1 MELRTVLLIILSAV
15 AALSLVFYQYFFK
28 NPRKGSLNIILATI
42 RFLTL
47 FCGLLLLVNPK
58 FVNSDYYVEKAK
70 LIFLVDDSE
79 SLQTAFSK
87 ESLTN
92 AINQF
97 KDNGELADRFNID
110 QYAFG
115 ASIEATDS
123 LTLAQRSTDIANA
136 LSTIDQIYL
145 KGNNVVVLLT
155 DGNST
160 YGRDYEYLNLNP
172 SLTVF
177 PVVIGD
183 TTQYEDVSI
192 GLVNSNTYA
201 FLRNKFPIE
210 ATINYRGNTSIRSSV
225 AVAVDGKTVH
235 REQITLS
242 PSVNSKTMSIVTEA
256 TSVGIKNIK
265 VSVAA
270 LENERNIANN
280 SKETAIEVIDEKT
293 DVVIVSDVLHP
304 DIGALKKSIESNEQ
318 RSVTIIKPS
327 EINTLA
333 DADLVLLYQPNRNF
347 SGVYDM
353 LKKSGLNYF
362 TITGSKTDWN
372 FLNRAQQGF
381 FQTGSSQSEEIVP
394 VLNNAF
400 GIFGLG
406 DFNLDN
412 YPPLIGSLGDLEL
425 NVNNETILYQQ
436 IRGVGLDKPLFSILT
451 EGKHKEAVLF
461 GENIWRWR
469 AQTFRNDQS
478 FKRFDDFMGNLMVY
492 LGSDNQRSRLEL
504 EYPAVFDNTGMAKIR
519 ASYFDESYQFDS
531 KANLS
536 ITVNGPNDFMRE
548 YPLLLKGSY
557 FEVDLSDLTSG
568 SYQFTVTEGQS
579 NTKRSGSFRI
589 LDFNPELQQT
599 ASDYRKLDRLAQK
612 TGGSITYLDS
622 LTELETALGSSKQF
636 VPIQKSR
643 ENVVSL
649 IDFRILLGL
658 MAITLALEWFIR
670 KYNGLI

>member
-58 FVNSDYYVEKAK
+58 FVDRDYYVEKAK

-79 SLQTAFSK
+79 SLQTAISK

-92 AINQF
+92 TINQF

-115 ASIEATDS
+115 AAIEATDS
-123 LTLAQRSTDIANA
+123 LTLAQRSTDIANV

-177 PVVIGD
+177 PLIIGD

-210 ATINYRGNTSIRSSV
+210 ATINYRGNTAIRSSV
-225 AVAVDGKTVH
+225 VVAVDGKTVH
-235 REQITLS
+235 REQVALS
-242 PSVNSKTMSIVTEA
+242 PSANSKTLSIVTEA

-293 DVVIVSDVLHP
+293 DVVIVSDILHP

-318 RSVTIIKPS
+318 RLVTIKKPS

-333 DADLVLLYQPNRNF
+333 DTDLVLLYQPNRNF
-347 SGVYDM
+347 SNVYDM

-372 FLNRAQQGF
+372 FLNRAQQRF

-425 NVNNETILYQQ
+425 NANNETILYQQ

-451 EGKHKEAVLF
+451 EGKHKEAMLF

-504 EYPAVFDNTGMAKIR
+504 EYPAVFDNAGMAKIR

-536 ITVNGPNDFMRE
+536 ITVNGPNDFKRE
-548 YPLLLKGSY
+548 SPMLLKGSY

-658 MAITLALEWFIR
+658 IIISLAAEWFIR

>member
-1 MELRTVLLIILSAV
+1 M
-15 AALSLVFYQYFFK
+15 
-28 NPRKGSLNIILATI
+28 NIILATI

-58 FVNSDYYVEKAK
+58 FVDRDYYVEKAK

-79 SLQTAFSK
+79 SLQTTISK

-92 AINQF
+92 TINQF
-97 KDNGELADRFNID
+97 KDNGELTDRFNID

-115 ASIEATDS
+115 AAIEATDS

-177 PVVIGD
+177 PVVVGD

-210 ATINYRGNTSIRSSV
+210 ATINYRGNTAIRSSV

-265 VSVAA
+265 ISVVA
-270 LENERNIANN
+270 LENERNTANN
-280 SKETAIEVIDEKT
+280 TKETAIEVIDEKT
-293 DVVIVSDVLHP
+293 DVVIVSDMLHP

-327 EINTLA
+327 EINTRA

-347 SGVYDM
+347 SNVYDM

-372 FLNRAQQGF
+372 FLNRAQQRF

-425 NVNNETILYQQ
+425 KVNNETILFQQ
-436 IRGVGLDKPLFSILT
+436 IRGVGLNKPLFSILT

-504 EYPAVFDNTGMAKIR
+504 EYPAVFDNAGMAKIR

-536 ITVNGPNDFMRE
+536 ITVNGPNDFRRE
-548 YPLLLKGSY
+548 YPMLLKGSY

-568 SYQFTVTEGQS
+568 SYQFTVSEGQS

-612 TGGSITYLDS
+612 TGGRITYLDS

>member
-58 FVNSDYYVEKAK
+58 FVDRDYYVEKAK

-79 SLQTAFSK
+79 SLQTAISK

-110 QYAFG
+110 QYVFG
-115 ASIEATDS
+115 AAIEATDS
-123 LTLAQRSTDIANA
+123 LTLAQRNTDIANA

-177 PVVIGD
+177 PVVVGD

-210 ATINYRGNTSIRSSV
+210 ATINYRGNTALRSSV

-265 VSVAA
+265 ISVVA
-270 LENERNIANN
+270 LENERNTANN

-293 DVVIVSDVLHP
+293 DVVIVSDMLHP

-347 SGVYDM
+347 SNVYDM

-372 FLNRAQQGF
+372 FLNRAQQRF

-425 NVNNETILYQQ
+425 KANNETILFQQ

-504 EYPAVFDNTGMAKIR
+504 EYPAVFDNAGMAKIR

-536 ITVNGPNDFMRE
+536 ITVNGPNDFKRE
-548 YPLLLKGSY
+548 YPMLLKGSY

>member
-58 FVNSDYYVEKAK
+58 FVDRDYYVEKAK

-79 SLQTAFSK
+79 SLQTAISK

-92 AINQF
+92 TINQF

-115 ASIEATDS
+115 AAIEATDS
-123 LTLAQRSTDIANA
+123 LTLAQRSTDIANV

-177 PVVIGD
+177 PLIIGD

-210 ATINYRGNTSIRSSV
+210 ATINYRGNTAIRSSV
-225 AVAVDGKTVH
+225 VVAVDGKTVH
-235 REQITLS
+235 REQVALS
-242 PSVNSKTMSIVTEA
+242 PSANSKTLSIVTEA

-293 DVVIVSDVLHP
+293 DVVIVSDILHP

-318 RSVTIIKPS
+318 RLVTIKKPS

-333 DADLVLLYQPNRNF
+333 DTDLVLLYQPNRNF
-347 SGVYDM
+347 SNVYDM

-372 FLNRAQQGF
+372 FLNRAQQRF

-425 NVNNETILYQQ
+425 NANNETILYQQ

-451 EGKHKEAVLF
+451 EGKHKEAMLF

-504 EYPAVFDNTGMAKIR
+504 EYPAVFDNAGMAKIR

-536 ITVNGPNDFMRE
+536 ITVNGPNDFKRE
-548 YPLLLKGSY
+548 SPMLLKGSY

>member
-28 NPRKGSLNIILATI
+28 NPRKGSLNVILAALRLITM
-42 RFLTL
+42 FS
-47 FCGLLLLVNPK
+47 GLLLLVNPK
-58 FVNSDYYVEKAK
+58 FVDRDYYVEKAK

-79 SLQTAFSK
+79 SLQTAISK

-115 ASIEATDS
+115 ASIAATDS

-177 PVVIGD
+177 PVVVGD
-183 TTQYEDVSI
+183 TTQYEDVFI
-192 GLVNSNTYA
+192 GRINVNKYA

-242 PSVNSKTMSIVTEA
+242 PLAKSKTMSIVTEA

-265 VSVAA
+265 ISVAA

-280 SKETAIEVIDEKT
+280 TKETAIEVIDEKT
-293 DVVIVSDVLHP
+293 DVVIVSDILHP
-304 DIGALKKSIESNEQ
+304 DIGALKKSIERNEQ
-318 RSVTIIKPS
+318 RSVIIKKPG

-333 DADLVLLYQPNRNF
+333 DTDLVLLYQPNRNF

-394 VLNNAF
+394 MLNNAF

-425 NVNNETILYQQ
+425 NINNETILYQQ

-504 EYPAVFDNTGMAKIR
+504 EYPAVFDNAGMAKIR

-536 ITVNGPNDFMRE
+536 ITVNGPNDFRRE
-548 YPLLLKGSY
+548 YPMLLKGSY

-568 SYQFTVTEGQS
+568 SYQFTVTERQS

-599 ASDYRKLDRLAQK
+599 ASDYRKLDRLAQQ
-612 TGGSITYLDS
+612 TGGRITYMDS

>member
-28 NPRKGSLNIILATI
+28 NPRKGSLNIILAII

-58 FVNSDYYVEKAK
+58 FVDRDYFLEKAN

-79 SLQTAFSK
+79 SLQTAISK

-92 AINQF
+92 TINQF

-115 ASIEATDS
+115 AAIEATDS

-177 PVVIGD
+177 PVVVGD

-210 ATINYRGNTSIRSSV
+210 ATINYRGNTAIRSSV

-265 VSVAA
+265 ISVVA
-270 LENERNIANN
+270 LENERNTANN
-280 SKETAIEVIDEKT
+280 TKETAIEVIDEKT
-293 DVVIVSDVLHP
+293 DVVIVSDMLHP

-333 DADLVLLYQPNRNF
+333 DTDLVLLYQPNRNF
-347 SGVYDM
+347 SNVYDM

-425 NVNNETILYQQ
+425 NANNEAILFQQ

-504 EYPAVFDNTGMAKIR
+504 EYPAVFDNAGMAKIR

-536 ITVNGPNDFMRE
+536 ITVNGPNDFKRE
-548 YPLLLKGSY
+548 YPMLLKGSY

-622 LTELETALGSSKQF
+622 LTELKTALGSSKQF

>member
-28 NPRKGSLNIILATI
+28 NPRKGSLNVILAALRLI
-42 RFLTL
+42 TL
-47 FCGLLLLVNPK
+47 FSGLLLLVNPK
-58 FVNSDYYVEKAK
+58 FVDRDYYVEKAN
-70 LIFLVDDSE
+70 LIFLIDDSE
-79 SLQTAFSK
+79 SLQTAISK

-92 AINQF
+92 TINQF
-97 KDNGELADRFNID
+97 KDNGELTDRFNTD

-115 ASIEATDS
+115 AAIEATDS

-177 PVVIGD
+177 PVVVGD
-183 TTQYEDVSI
+183 TTQYEDVFI
-192 GLVNSNTYA
+192 GRINVNKYA
-201 FLRNKFPIE
+201 FLRNNFPIE
-210 ATINYRGNTSIRSSV
+210 ATINFRGNTTV
-225 AVAVDGKTVH
+225 NTWVTVVVDGKTVH
-235 REQITLS
+235 REQMAFGSTTNSRTLS
-242 PSVNSKTMSIVTEA
+242 LTTEA

-265 VSVAA
+265 ISVAS
-270 LENERNIANN
+270 LENERNTANN
-280 SKETAIEVIDEKT
+280 TKETAIEVIDEKT
-293 DVVIVSDVLHP
+293 DVVIVSDLLHP

-347 SGVYDM
+347 SNVYDM

-394 VLNNAF
+394 LLNNAF

-469 AQTFRNDQS
+469 AQTFRNDKS

-504 EYPAVFDNTGMAKIR
+504 EYPAVFDNAGMAKIR

-536 ITVNGPNDFMRE
+536 ITVNGPNDFRRE
-548 YPLLLKGSY
+548 YPMLLKGSY

-568 SYQFTVTEGQS
+568 SYQFTVTERQS

-612 TGGSITYLDS
+612 TGGRITYLDS

>member
-1 MELRTVLLIILSAV
+1 MEMRTVLLIILSAV

-58 FVNSDYYVEKAK
+58 FVDRDYYVEKAK

-79 SLQTAFSK
+79 SLQTTISK

-92 AINQF
+92 TINQF
-97 KDNGELADRFNID
+97 KDNGELTDRFNID

-115 ASIEATDS
+115 AAIEATDS

-177 PVVIGD
+177 PVVVGD

-210 ATINYRGNTSIRSSV
+210 ATINYRGNTAIRSSV

-256 TSVGIKNIK
+256 TNVGIKNIK
-265 VSVAA
+265 ISVVA
-270 LENERNIANN
+270 LENERNTANN
-280 SKETAIEVIDEKT
+280 TKETAIEVIDEKT
-293 DVVIVSDVLHP
+293 DVVIVSDMLHP

-318 RSVTIIKPS
+318 RLVTIKKPS

-333 DADLVLLYQPNRNF
+333 DTDLVLLYQPNRNF
-347 SGVYDM
+347 SYVYDM

-372 FLNRAQQGF
+372 FLNRAQQRF

-425 NVNNETILYQQ
+425 NANNETILYQQ

-504 EYPAVFDNTGMAKIR
+504 EYPAVFDNAGMAKIR

-536 ITVNGPNDFMRE
+536 ITVNGPNDFKRE
-548 YPLLLKGSY
+548 YPMLLKGSY

>member
-1 MELRTVLLIILSAV
+1 M
-15 AALSLVFYQYFFK
+15 
-28 NPRKGSLNIILATI
+28 
-42 RFLTL
+42 
-47 FCGLLLLVNPK
+47 
-58 FVNSDYYVEKAK
+58 
-70 LIFLVDDSE
+70 VDDSE
-79 SLQTAFSK
+79 SLQTAILK

-92 AINQF
+92 TINQF

-177 PVVIGD
+177 PVVVGD

-201 FLRNKFPIE
+201 FLGNKFPIE
-210 ATINYRGNTSIRSSV
+210 VTINYRGNAAIRSSV

-242 PSVNSKTMSIVTEA
+242 PSVNSKTISIVTEA

-318 RSVTIIKPS
+318 RSATIKKPS

-425 NVNNETILYQQ
+425 NANNETILYQQ

-504 EYPAVFDNTGMAKIR
+504 EYPAVFDNAGMAKIR

-536 ITVNGPNDFMRE
+536 ITVNGPNDFRRE
-548 YPLLLKGSY
+548 YPMLLKGSY
-557 FEVDLSDLTSG
+557 FEVDLSDLASG

-612 TGGSITYLDS
+612 TGGRITYLDS

>member
-1 MELRTVLLIILSAV
+1 MELRTVLLIVLSAV

-28 NPRKGSLNIILATI
+28 STRKGSLNIILAAL

-47 FCGLLLLVNPK
+47 FCGLLLLINPK
-58 FVNSDYYVEKAK
+58 FVDRDYYVEKAN
-70 LIFLVDDSE
+70 LILLVDDSE
-79 SLQTAFSK
+79 SMQMAVTEEALSNTLDQIK
-87 ESLTN
+87 EN
-92 AINQF
+92 AEIT
-97 KDNGELADRFNID
+97 ERFNID
-110 QYAFG
+110 QYTFG
-115 ASIEATDS
+115 DVLKATDS
-123 LTLAQRSTDIANA
+123 IDFEQRTTNISNA

-145 KGNNVVVLLT
+145 KGNNAVVLLS
-155 DGNST
+155 DGNQT
-160 YGRDYEYLNLNP
+160 YGRDYEFLNLNP
-172 SLTVF
+172 SLTLL
-177 PVVIGD
+177 PVVVGD

-192 GLVNSNTYA
+192 GLINVNKYA

-210 ATINYRGNTSIRSSV
+210 ATVNLRGNTSIRTTV
-225 AVAVDGKTVH
+225 TVAVDGKTVH
-235 REQITLS
+235 REQVELS
-242 PSVNSKTMSIVTEA
+242 PSANSKTMAIITEA

-265 VSVAA
+265 IVVAA

-293 DVVIVSDVLHP
+293 DVVIVSDMLHP

-318 RSVTIIKPS
+318 RSVTIVKPNDPN
-327 EINTLA
+327 IFT

-347 SGVYDM
+347 SRAYEL
-353 LKKSGLNYF
+353 LKNSGLNYF

-372 FLNRAQQGF
+372 FLNRVQQRF
-381 FQTGSSQSEEIVP
+381 FKTGSSQSEEIEP

-412 YPPLIGSLGDLEL
+412 YPPLIGSLGDLVL
-425 NVNNETILYQQ
+425 NAQNETILFQQ
-436 IRGVGLDKPLFSILT
+436 IRGVSLDKPLFSILT

-504 EYPAVFDNTGMAKIR
+504 EYPAVFDNAGVAKIR

-531 KANLS
+531 KANIT
-536 ITVNGPNDFMRE
+536 ITVNGPNEFKRE
-548 YPLLLKGSY
+548 YPMLLKGGY
-557 FEVDLSDLTSG
+557 FEVDLSDLPSG
-568 SYQFTVTEGQS
+568 SYTFTVTERGS
-579 NTKRSGSFRI
+579 NTKRQGAFRI
-589 LDFNPELQQT
+589 LDYNPELQQS

-612 TGGSITYLDS
+612 TGGSLIYLDS
-622 LTELETALGSSKQF
+622 LKSLEQKLGESQQF
-636 VPIQKSR
+636 VPVQKSR

>member
-1 MELRTVLLIILSAV
+1 MEMRTVLLIILSAV

-58 FVNSDYYVEKAK
+58 FVDRDYYVEKAK

-79 SLQTAFSK
+79 SLQTTISK

-92 AINQF
+92 TINQF
-97 KDNGELADRFNID
+97 KDNGELTDRFNID

-115 ASIEATDS
+115 AAIEATDS

-177 PVVIGD
+177 PVVVGD

-210 ATINYRGNTSIRSSV
+210 ATINYRGNTAIRSSV

-265 VSVAA
+265 ISVVA
-270 LENERNIANN
+270 LENERNTANN
-280 SKETAIEVIDEKT
+280 TKETAIEVIDEKT
-293 DVVIVSDVLHP
+293 DVVIVSDMLHP

-327 EINTLA
+327 EINTRA

-347 SGVYDM
+347 SNVYDM

-372 FLNRAQQGF
+372 FLNRAQQRF

-425 NVNNETILYQQ
+425 KVNNETILFQQ
-436 IRGVGLDKPLFSILT
+436 IRGVGLNKPLFSILT

-504 EYPAVFDNTGMAKIR
+504 EYPAVFDNAGMAKIR

-536 ITVNGPNDFMRE
+536 ITVNGPNDFRRE
-548 YPLLLKGSY
+548 YPMLLKGSY

-568 SYQFTVTEGQS
+568 SYQFTVSEGQS

-612 TGGSITYLDS
+612 TGGRITYLDS

>member
-28 NPRKGSLNIILATI
+28 NPRKGSLNVILATI

-58 FVNSDYYVEKAK
+58 FVDRDYFLDKAN

-79 SLQTAFSK
+79 SLQTAILK

-92 AINQF
+92 TINQF

-177 PVVIGD
+177 PVVVGD

-201 FLRNKFPIE
+201 FLGNKFPIE
-210 ATINYRGNTSIRSSV
+210 VTINYRGNAAIRSSV

-242 PSVNSKTMSIVTEA
+242 PSVNSKTISIVTEA

-318 RSVTIIKPS
+318 RSATIKKPS

-425 NVNNETILYQQ
+425 NANNETILYQQ

-504 EYPAVFDNTGMAKIR
+504 EYPAVFDNAGMAKIR

-536 ITVNGPNDFMRE
+536 ITVNGPNDFRRE
-548 YPLLLKGSY
+548 YPMLLKGSY
-557 FEVDLSDLTSG
+557 FEVDLSDLASG

-612 TGGSITYLDS
+612 TGGRITYLDS